1 MENFARTALKTAAAA
16 ALLAAPAALAATPLV
31 VRSAGPS
38 AKSYPPGRAV
48 GENTPVILKAG
59 DVVTV
64 LAPSGARTLRGPG
77 TFKVAGGGGAP
88 AFNARSRFSAMRGPE
103 VPPSPGLWDVDVSK
117 SGNVCLSNPAQ
128 VVLWHPAPAAD
139 ATLQVTPSAGGA
151 AGAALAAAA
160 ADRRRRRIFAEMDRR
175 GGADTAQVQDPRGGR
190 RRSDRP
196 GQGAHRQWLRRPAR
210 PSPEGRAAGV
220 TGGRARAAVKRTI
233 KRTGRFVTEA
243 TGPAMRGSHSTQ
255 WCRPYSMM
263 CAGRKPLILFLIT

>member
-1 MENFARTALKTAAAA
+1 MGRKSTKALIGTAAAA
-16 ALLAAPAALAATPLV
+16 VLAAPAALMAAPLV

-88 AFNARSRFSAMRGPE
+88 AFNTRSRFSAMRGPE

-128 VVLWHPAPAAD
+128 VVLWHPAQAAD
-139 ATLQVTPSAGGA
+139 ATLQVTPATGAGQPVAWPAGRLVQRWPQQLPIADGA
-151 AGAALAAAA
+151 EYSLKWTGAGEPTRLRFKTLAALG
-160 ADRRRRRIFAEMDRR
+160 DDP
-175 GGADTAQVQDPRGGR
+175 TALAKALIDNGCQAQLD
-190 RRSDRP
+190 
-196 GQGAHRQWLRRPAR
+196 LL
-210 PSPEGRAAGV
+210 
-220 TGGRARAAVKRTI
+220 VKSAPQ
-233 KRTGRFVTEA
+233 E
-243 TGPAMRGSHSTQ
+243 
-255 WCRPYSMM
+255 
-263 CAGRKPLILFLIT
+263 